1 MAGHDQQDADAQ
13 LVQLKQ
19 GIREITHDISNPLG
33 VLRMAAYY
41 LQHGNP
47 DKDRQDHY
55 YSVIAETVERV
66 EVSLNKL
73 RSLTEPAVS
82 QGKDPAAGK
91 GTYSHHLSLEHTDH
105 VLPRRPPC
113 RGLQV

>member
-1 MAGHDQQDADAQ
+1 MAGNDQQEVDAQ
-13 LVQLKQ
+13 LVQLKK

-47 DKDRQDHY
+47 DKDKQDHY

-66 EVSLNKL
+66 EASLNKL
-73 RSLTEPAVS
+73 RSLTDQNVTH
-82 QGKDPAAGK
+82 GKDGK
-91 GTYSHHLSLEHTDH
+91 GS
-105 VLPRRPPC
+105 
-113 RGLQV
+113 

>member
-1 MAGHDQQDADAQ
+1 MAAHEQKDPDAQ
-13 LVQLKQ
+13 LVQLKR

-47 DKDRQDHY
+47 DKEKQSHY

-66 EVSLNKL
+66 EASLNKL
-73 RSLTEPAVS
+73 RSLTEPAAH
-82 QGKDPAAGK
+82 QETDPAAGK
-91 GTYSHHLSLEHTDH
+91 GT
-105 VLPRRPPC
+105 
-113 RGLQV
+113 